1 MGSLYWQLNDC
12 WPGASWSSI
21 DYYGK
26 WKALHYKVKE
36 SFAPIIISHEFVNGD
51 LQIAVVS
58 DLLNDFEGEVEVVLS
73 EFKDIVKILRWHKK
87 VKVGANRA
95 KQLFSIPSEQL
106 SLGDDQ
112 KYTYLQ
118 LFLYD
123 KSGLISKK
131 NVYFLPYKELSLPR
145 PELEFYTKND
155 KSNVLY
161 VTVTSK
167 NFAKGVHVTCDSPN
181 NFSDNFFDLP
191 IKGSKTISIPI
202 DIDTDIEALI
212 QSIQLRS
219 LWNSRR

>member
-36 SFAPIIISHEFVNGD
+36 SFAPVIISHEFVNGD
-51 LQIAVVS
+51 LQLTVIS
-58 DLLNDFEGEVEVVLS
+58 DLLKGFEGEIEVVLS
-73 EFKDIVKILRWHKK
+73 EFKDMEKILRWHKK
-87 VKVGANRA
+87 VSIVPNGT
-95 KQLFSIPSEQL
+95 KQVLTIPSEQL
-106 SLGDDQ
+106 SSGDNQ
-112 KYTYLQ
+112 KHTYLQ
-118 LFLYD
+118 IYLYD
-123 KSGLISKK
+123 NKGIVSKK
-131 NVYFLPYKELSLPR
+131 NVYFLPFKELILSR
-145 PELEFYTKND
+145 PELEFSAEND
-155 KSNVLY
+155 KNNMLY

-191 IKGSKTISIPI
+191 INGSKTISIPI
-202 DIDTDIEALI
+202 DTDTDIAALV